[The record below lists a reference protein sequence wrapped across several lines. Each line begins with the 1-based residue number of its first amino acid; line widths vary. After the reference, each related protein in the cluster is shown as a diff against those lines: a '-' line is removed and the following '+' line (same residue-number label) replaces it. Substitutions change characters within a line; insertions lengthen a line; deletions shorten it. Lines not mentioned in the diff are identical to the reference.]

1 VALKPTVYKFKIALS
16 DLNRSHFD
24 ALSVTVAKHPSENDE
39 RMMTRLLAYCINA
52 QEGLSFGAGLSEVD
66 DPAISLTTLD
76 DQIALWID
84 VGEPAVDRIK
94 KATRKAKQVKVY
106 SFNTKTDVWWEQ
118 GKGQFSQLNADF
130 YRFDW
135 HEIQT
140 FAAMLERTMDFS
152 VTISGNSAYIATAKG
167 ECEVHW
173 QTLQENVAD

>member
-1 VALKPTVYKFKIALS
+1 MALKPTVYKFKISLS

-24 ALSVTVAKHPSENDE
+24 ALSLTVAKHPSENDE

-66 DPAISLTTLD
+66 DPAISVTTLD
-76 DQIALWID
+76 DQIALWVD
-84 VGEPAVDRIK
+84 VGEPAFERMK
-94 KATRKAKQVKVY
+94 KATRKAKQTKVY
-106 SFNTKTDVWWEQ
+106 SFNTKSDVWWEQ
-118 GKGQFSQLNADF
+118 GKAQFGQLAADVC
-130 YRFDW
+130 RFNW
-135 HEIQT
+135 NEIQT

-173 QTLQENVAD
+173 EVLQEQA